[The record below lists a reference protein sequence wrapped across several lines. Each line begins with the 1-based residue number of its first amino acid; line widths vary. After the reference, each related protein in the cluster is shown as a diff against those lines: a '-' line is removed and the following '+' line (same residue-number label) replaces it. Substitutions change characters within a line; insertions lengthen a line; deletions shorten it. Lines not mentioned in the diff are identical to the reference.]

1 MIDSI
6 ILQAEK
12 AYGITLLGMLSMEY
26 PKLNIILVNDLS
38 ELIAI
43 PISTLKRSR
52 LISFSSSNIVPAKI
66 LGLLGY
72 GAYNFH
78 PGPPSRPGW
87 GAIEKAIYDQDQA
100 FGTTLHLMN
109 EYVDAG
115 PIIAIN
121 LFPIPAGCNR
131 KTLSD
136 LAFQNLL
143 NLFTQHLKELVESTH
158 DLIELP
164 IEWGHKKFT
173 RSDYSAYCI
182 ITEDIDRSELDLRIR
197 AFQAPFRPAIRF
209 QKDGTVY
216 VLANQEEEYSP
227 TLKSHKLHGHSF
239 IESS

>member
-26 PKLNIILVNDLS
+26 PKLNIIMVNDLS

-43 PISTLKRSR
+43 PFSTLKKSR

-115 PIIAIN
+115 PIIAIICFPFQRGAIDKPSSIS
-121 LFPIPAGCNR
+121 LFRIYSIYLR
-131 KTLSD
+131 
-136 LAFQNLL
+136 
-143 NLFTQHLKELVESTH
+143 ST
-158 DLIELP
+158 
-164 IEWGHKKFT
+164 
-173 RSDYSAYCI
+173 
-182 ITEDIDRSELDLRIR
+182 
-197 AFQAPFRPAIRF
+197 
-209 QKDGTVY
+209 
-216 VLANQEEEYSP
+216 
-227 TLKSHKLHGHSF
+227 
-239 IESS
+239 

>member
-12 AYGITLLGMLSMEY
+12 AYSITLLGMLSMEY

-38 ELIAI
+38 ELIPI
-43 PISTLKRSR
+43 PFSSLKRSR
-52 LISFSSSNIVPAKI
+52 LISFSSSNIVPAKV
-66 LGLLGY
+66 LALLGY

-87 GAIEKAIYDQDQA
+87 GAIEKAIYDQDKA
-100 FGTTLHLMN
+100 FGTTLHFMN

-121 LFPIPAGCNR
+121 LFPIPANCNR
-131 KTLSD
+131 QTLSD

-143 NLFTQHLKELVESTH
+143 NLFTQHLKELIESEYE
-158 DLIELP
+158 LIELP

-173 RSDYSAYCI
+173 RRDYSAYCI
-182 ITEDIDRSELDLRIR
+182 ITEDIDQSELELRIR

-209 QKDGTVY
+209 QKDDTVY
-216 VLANQEEEYSP
+216 VLANQEEKYSP
-227 TLKSHKLHGHSF
+227 TLKSHNLHGYSF
-239 IESS
+239 IES

>member
-12 AYGITLLGMLSMEY
+12 AYSITLLGMLSMEY

-38 ELIAI
+38 ELITI
-43 PISTLKRSR
+43 PFSSLKRSR
-52 LISFSSSNIVPAKI
+52 LISFSISNIVPAKV
-66 LGLLGY
+66 LALLGY

-87 GAIEKAIYDQDQA
+87 GAIEKAIYDQDKA
-100 FGTTLHLMN
+100 FGTTLHFMN

-121 LFPIPAGCNR
+121 LFPIPANCNR
-131 KTLSD
+131 QTLSD

-143 NLFTQHLKELVESTH
+143 NLFTQHLKELIESEYE
-158 DLIELP
+158 LIELP

-173 RSDYSAYCI
+173 RRDYSAYCI
-182 ITEDIDRSELDLRIR
+182 ITEDIDQSELELRIR

-209 QKDGTVY
+209 QKDDTVY
-216 VLANQEEEYSP
+216 VLANQEEKYSP
-227 TLKSHKLHGHSF
+227 TLKSHNLHGYSF
-239 IESS
+239 IES

>member
-12 AYGITLLGMLSMEY
+12 AYSITLLGMLSMEY

-38 ELIAI
+38 ELITI
-43 PISTLKRSR
+43 PFSSLKRSR
-52 LISFSSSNIVPAKI
+52 LISFSISNIVPAKV
-66 LGLLGY
+66 LALLGY

-100 FGTTLHLMN
+100 FGTTLHFMN

-121 LFPIPAGCNR
+121 LFPIPANCNR
-131 KTLSD
+131 QTLSD

-143 NLFTQHLKELVESTH
+143 NLFTQHLKELIESEYE
-158 DLIELP
+158 LIELP

-173 RSDYSAYCI
+173 RRDYSAYCI
-182 ITEDIDRSELDLRIR
+182 ITEDIDQSELELRIR

-209 QKDGTVY
+209 QKDDTVY
-216 VLANQEEEYSP
+216 VLANQEEKYSP
-227 TLKSHKLHGHSF
+227 TLKSHNLHGYSF
-239 IESS
+239 IES